1 MYIPTIASSG
11 NQPDFIECASR
22 KEIYTV
28 EEYSRHKCR
37 DTDNHRSSCRKTEP
51 HTSGILTAYHLCY
64 YLVIC
69 QLATA
74 SVSQNILRFKS
85 MSAEGKEFH
94 LESEADC
101 DQEIVGIFILDI
113 FNHSPF

>member
-1 MYIPTIASSG
+1 
-11 NQPDFIECASR
+11 
-22 KEIYTV
+22 
-28 EEYSRHKCR
+28 
-37 DTDNHRSSCRKTEP
+37 
-51 HTSGILTAYHLCY
+51 
-64 YLVIC
+64 
-69 QLATA
+69 
-74 SVSQNILRFKS
+74 

>member
-1 MYIPTIASSG
+1 MQVGKRYIPLKNIPAIS
-11 NQPDFIECASR
+11 AA
-22 KEIYTV
+22 
-28 EEYSRHKCR
+28 

-101 DQEIVGIFILDI
+101 DREIVGIFILDI